1 MYYLLRSE
9 VLRKCGLH
17 YHRPTFSLSHSNSH
31 SCEVRQCYKDA
42 ILIQMT
48 CFRWPFF
55 FFFSFFFFF
64 FFFTSVAQ
72 FVLTSTCVTN
82 NSLHI

>member
-9 VLRKCGLH
+9 VLRKGGLH

-55 FFFSFFFFF
+55 FFFFYIS
-64 FFFTSVAQ
+64 
-72 FVLTSTCVTN
+72 STVRVNLYLCDQQ
-82 NSLHI
+82 

>member
-55 FFFSFFFFF
+55 FFFFYIS
-64 FFFTSVAQ
+64 
-72 FVLTSTCVTN
+72 STVRVNLYLCDQQ
-82 NSLHI
+82 

>member
-17 YHRPTFSLSHSNSH
+17 YHRLTFSLSHSNSH

-48 CFRWPFF
+48 GFWWPFF
-55 FFFSFFFFF
+55 FFFF
-64 FFFTSVAQ
+64 
-72 FVLTSTCVTN
+72 
-82 NSLHI
+82 LHQ

>member
-48 CFRWPFF
+48 GFRGP
-55 FFFSFFFFF
+55 FFFFF
-64 FFFTSVAQ
+64 FFFLFFFYIS
-72 FVLTSTCVTN
+72 STVRVNLYLCDQQ
-82 NSLHI
+82 

>member
-55 FFFSFFFFF
+55 FFFFYISS
-64 FFFTSVAQ
+64 TQ

>member
-31 SCEVRQCYKDA
+31 SCEVHQCYKDA

-48 CFRWPFF
+48 CFRWPF
-55 FFFSFFFFF
+55 SFFLFFYLFILF
-64 FFFTSVAQ
+64 FYYFF
-72 FVLTSTCVTN
+72 
-82 NSLHI
+82 LHQ